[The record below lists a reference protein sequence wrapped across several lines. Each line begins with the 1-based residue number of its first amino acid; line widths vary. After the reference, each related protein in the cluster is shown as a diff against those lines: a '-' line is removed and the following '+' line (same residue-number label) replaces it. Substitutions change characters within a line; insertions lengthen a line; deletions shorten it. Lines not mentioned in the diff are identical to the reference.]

1 MIDQFASAA
10 AIGLLNRMLAEESWA
25 RDKLAPFAERSA
37 RFEAAP
43 LRIDMKVV
51 EGGVFATAA
60 DEPPAV
66 TIGMNLAN
74 LPLALSDPQAAL
86 RDLTLKGDAEF
97 AQALAFVLQNLRPDP
112 EEPLSRLI
120 GDAAAQRVVGL
131 LRTSAT
137 HWRELAERMLDNSA
151 AYFVGESSMIASRE
165 DVAGFSGAVNRLRD
179 DLARL
184 TKRIETVERVE
195 RR

>member
-10 AIGLLNRMLAEESWA
+10 AIALLNRMLAEESWA
-25 RDKLAPFAERSA
+25 RDKLAPFAGRSA
-37 RFEAAP
+37 RFEATP
-43 LRIDMKVV
+43 FSLHLKIVD
-51 EGGVFATAA
+51 GGAIGAA
-60 DEPPAV
+60 GDEPPAV

-74 LPLALSDPQAAL
+74 LPLALTNPQAAM

-131 LRTSAT
+131 LRAGASQ
-137 HWRELAERMLDNSA
+137 WREIAERMLDNA
-151 AYFVGESSMIASRE
+151 ANYFVAENPMVVDSRE
-165 DVAGFSGAVNRLRD
+165 VAEFSGSVNRLRD

-184 TKRIETVERVE
+184 TKRIERCEQR
-195 RR
+195 